1 MRSSISRPCLALLV
15 LGLLCLPLSG
25 MSCNQSTPVISNGMP
40 VTNEAIATA
49 GRVAKTADLAAAAAV
64 RTLNAGIG
72 AGLIPREVGQRYVE
86 TIAPKVQASLDGL
99 RAILQQQNV
108 HPGTVTAEQL
118 VEGMRVVLDVVSE
131 AQAFVAQHQKATTP

>member
-1 MRSSISRPCLALLV
+1 MRSSISRSCLTLMV
-15 LGLLCLPLSG
+15 LGLLCLTLSG
-25 MSCNQSTPVISNGMP
+25 MSCNQSTPVTAGSMP

-64 RTLNAGIG
+64 QALTAGIQ
-72 AGLIPREVGQRYVE
+72 AGLIPREMGQRYAE

-108 HPGTVTAEQL
+108 HPGQVTAEQL
-118 VEGMRVVLDVVSE
+118 AEGMRVALDVV
-131 AQAFVAQHQKATTP
+131 AQAQMFVAQTHKATTP